1 MGLQTPLRISTR
13 IMNSLSRKIYIYAY
27 GFRQNIILAAV
38 STPLKE
44 RFIFVA
50 KDVKS
55 EVLTK
60 TPKTNRYTIIY

>member
-1 MGLQTPLRISTR
+1 MC
-13 IMNSLSRKIYIYAY
+13 IYAY
-27 GFRQNIILAAV
+27 WFRQNIILAAV

-55 EVLTK
+55 EVLTQ
-60 TPKTNRYTIIY
+60 TPKTNRYTIPKSDHYLQTF